1 MNAFLAR
8 SPRRVFQ
15 FVAALVA
22 MSALLWTTYAWRIG
36 AEFDTLDHHAGQR
49 LALLSASLDAELLRF
64 ESLPA
69 VLAQHPLLPDMLAN
83 PGREDLRTQVNR
95 LLEQVNDRT
104 GSALLYLITP
114 SGHTLAASNW
124 RRADSLVGQNYAFRP
139 YLREALQ
146 GGVGRFYA
154 VGATTGIPG
163 MFIAHPV
170 RVGDKIAGV
179 IAVKIEL
186 SQLEQTWAAG
196 GESVMVVDR
205 YGVAALSSVGDW
217 KFGTLAALD
226 DGSRQALAQTRQYSS
241 SSLPAL
247 PLAWRDARRA
257 RIDGREYLV
266 ARRPVPWIDWEML
279 MLLETQ
285 PVHQAAW
292 SAVLAVALVLCLLGV
307 AVLYWRQRARRLRDR
322 LAAQEQLE
330 RMVETRTADLAAT
343 NTRLTREIAERAS
356 AEHKLRGTQRAL
368 IEANRLAALG
378 QMAAGVAHELN
389 QPLAAMRTFA
399 GNGLTLFE
407 RGQFVPLKEN
417 LQQIIGLV
425 ERMGRLT
432 AQLKVFASRQQT
444 VGGQTDAAQAV
455 QVVAGWFRERFEKA
469 GLELEI
475 GRCSQ
480 RIPLQQQALE
490 QVLSNLIG
498 NAYDAL
504 QGRPDGVVAVRA
516 GQDAGG
522 TWLEVADNG
531 PGIDEAVRERITQPF
546 FSTKPLGQGLGLGLS
561 IVTDLVEAT
570 GGRLEVADRAGG
582 AAMRVFWPATG
593 QNMHAGEQLADGTAV
608 PMPAQTLE
616 KRNG

>member
-1 MNAFLAR
+1 MNAFPAR
-8 SPRRVFQ
+8 QPRRVLQ
-15 FVAALVA
+15 IVAALAA
-22 MSALLWTTYAWRIG
+22 MSMLLWTTYAWRIG
-36 AEFDTLDHHAGQR
+36 AEFDALDRHAGQR
-49 LALLSASLDAELLRF
+49 LALLSASLDAALLRF

-69 VLAQHPLLPDMLAN
+69 VLAQHPLLQDMLTN
-83 PGREDLRTQVNR
+83 PGRDDLRTQTNL

-104 GSALLYLITP
+104 GSALLYLLAP

-124 RRADSLVGQNYAFRP
+124 QRPDSLVGQNYAFRP

-154 VGATTGIPG
+154 VGATTSIPG
-163 MFIAHPV
+163 LFIAHPV
-170 RVGDKIAGV
+170 RIGNEIAGV

-186 SQLEQTWAAG
+186 SPLEQTWAAG

-205 YGVAALSSVGDW
+205 HGVAALSSVGEW

-226 DGSRQALAQTRQYSS
+226 DGTRQALAQTRQYFSS
-241 SSLPAL
+241 PLPAL
-247 PLAWRDARRA
+247 PLTWLDARRV
-257 RIDGREYLV
+257 RIAGREYLV
-266 ARRPVPWIDWEML
+266 AQRAVPWVDWEML

-285 PVHQAAW
+285 PVYQAAW
-292 SAVLAVALVLCLLGV
+292 LAVLAVALVLCLLGV
-307 AVLYWRQRARRLRDR
+307 VVLYWRQRARRLRER

-343 NTRLTREIAERAS
+343 NVRLTGEIVERAS
-356 AEHKLRGTQRAL
+356 AEHKLRSTQRAL

-407 RGQFVPLKEN
+407 RGQLAPLKEN

-432 AQLKVFASRQQT
+432 SQLKVFASRQQA

-469 GLELEI
+469 GLTLDI
-475 GRCSQ
+475 GPCGE

-498 NAYDAL
+498 NAFDAL
-504 QGRPDGVVAVRA
+504 QGRPDGVVAVRT

-522 TWLEVADNG
+522 TWLEVTDNG

-582 AAMRVFWPATG
+582 AAMRVCWPATA
-593 QNMHAGEQLADGTAV
+593 QHAHGGGAAL
-608 PMPAQTLE
+608 PMPAQTM
-616 KRNG
+616 KKHNRNG